1 MVPEL
6 KSLLVISRQPP
17 SALAAR
23 EALDLALAAAAFG
36 VPVSMLFMDAGVLQ
50 LLPGQESALIE
61 QKPLAANLQ
70 ALPMFGVEDVYVC
83 HHSLP
88 ERGLQPGRFLLT
100 AKAVDSA
107 EIASLLDHHDQVVT
121 L

>member
-1 MVPEL
+1 LVPEL

-17 SALAAR
+17 TAVAAR

-70 ALPMFGVEDVYVC
+70 ALPMFGVEDIYVC
-83 HHSLP
+83 HHSLG

-100 AKAVDSA
+100 AKAVDGA

>member
-36 VPVSMLFMDAGVLQ
+36 VPVSMLFMDAGVL
-50 LLPGQESALIE
+50 ESALIE

-83 HHSLP
+83 HHSLA